1 MLNPEEIQVLS
12 HIDRLTQVP
21 PTQQRAQLLTAW
33 NLLTSSPEPICD
45 EVTRLVAEQ
54 LNPTVCVLGF
64 MTDTAYHLKSAIG
77 LCQMDG
83 LEAWLCN
90 RTQSTAAMFFTEMA
104 AAHQPVVISNT
115 THPHEFTNHPFIHRF
130 QIQALLSIPLTT
142 ASGACLGALTL
153 LETQP
158 RHFTSQNI
166 AYLEILARWCMC
178 ELERRQLQRHE
189 VKTGVVA
196 FNQGGHAGGSNGSI
210 PAPNY
215 QAVKFELTSQLTQE
229 LRSPLTPVMGMTS
242 VLRQEVYGTLTAK
255 QREYLDVVY
264 QSSQTLLSVV
274 NEILDLS
281 AIDEAS
287 LELNTT
293 TVDVEMLCQQAISAL
308 AQKTQQREQQVR
320 LSVEPAARIW
330 HLDREKIRLTLY
342 HLVGGIILAASP
354 GSTICIHMTRSD
366 EHLRIA
372 VWATHPW
379 IGDGLRQSDLAL
391 YHHSSKVAV
400 ESSPLPRTTA
410 DSLNAH
416 PGQQLDTSP
425 MRKPSSKRSR
435 SQDLLRV
442 ILSRKIA
449 AMHGGKI
456 MLQGSSDTGY
466 RFIVTI
472 PELPEAED
480 GAEAPSH

>member
-1 MLNPEEIQVLS
+1 
-12 HIDRLTQVP
+12 
-21 PTQQRAQLLTAW
+21 
-33 NLLTSSPEPICD
+33 
-45 EVTRLVAEQ
+45 
-54 LNPTVCVLGF
+54 
-64 MTDTAYHLKSAIG
+64 
-77 LCQMDG
+77 
-83 LEAWLCN
+83 
-90 RTQSTAAMFFTEMA
+90 
-104 AAHQPVVISNT
+104 
-115 THPHEFTNHPFIHRF
+115 
-130 QIQALLSIPLTT
+130 
-142 ASGACLGALTL
+142 
-153 LETQP
+153 
-158 RHFTSQNI
+158 
-166 AYLEILARWCMC
+166 MC

-189 VKTGVVA
+189 VKTGVVE
-196 FNQGGHAGGSNGSI
+196 FNQGGYPSGNNGSI

-287 LELNTT
+287 QELNST

-308 AQKTQQREQQVR
+308 AQKSQQREQQVR
-320 LSVEPAARIW
+320 LSVEPTARLW

-366 EHLRIA
+366 DHLRIA

-379 IGDGLRQSDLAL
+379 IGDGLRQSELAS
-391 YHHSSKVAV
+391 YHHSSKNAV
-400 ESSPLPRTTA
+400 ESPPLPQTTA
-410 DSLNAH
+410 DAVSTH
-416 PGQQLDTSP
+416 PVQQLETPSK
-425 MRKPSSKRSR
+425 RKPSSKRSR

-456 MLQGSSDTGY
+456 TLQGSADTGY

-472 PELPEAED
+472 PELPGAED
-480 GAEAPSH
+480 SAESTSH